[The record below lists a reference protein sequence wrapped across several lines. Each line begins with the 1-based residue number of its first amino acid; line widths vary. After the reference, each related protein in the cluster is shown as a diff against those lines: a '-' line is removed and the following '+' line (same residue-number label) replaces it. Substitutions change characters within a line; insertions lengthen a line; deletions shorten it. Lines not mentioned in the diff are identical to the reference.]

1 MKAWRLLIPIMALA
15 LGSCERSGTASAG
28 GTVARAAGVQLT
40 VETAAEI
47 LAPHAQLPNQP
58 EVVEAL
64 ANLWVDY
71 FLLARAAAQD
81 TTLQNVNVGP
91 LIDRQIDQELVI
103 RLRDQVIQVDTAI
116 SDVELQELYETQ
128 VPGGQVRARHIL
140 LQFPQGATQ
149 VQRDSVKALAE
160 SLRARI
166 LAGEDFAEVARTY
179 SQDPGSGPAGGDL
192 GTFGRGEMA
201 PPFEN
206 AVFALKVGEVSEV
219 VETSF
224 GLHLIRVDEKV
235 IPPLDDMRD
244 QFRLQVQDRRVQ
256 VAESTYVA
264 DLVEAAGIEVQE
276 ESYEAVKQIA
286 SDPDVELTRR
296 ASERPLARYEGGVFT
311 LGQFQ
316 EWLQTSAA
324 DVAEQVHSAPEE
336 QIEILLQNLTRSELL
351 VNQAR
356 KEGIEV
362 SDSRQDSLVA
372 AVRDGVRGV
381 AREMGF
387 LGLTRQQ
394 GESLDEAAARAV
406 REVLEEVVQGIRQ
419 VFPLGTVSFALRKQ
433 FGARINRDAFSTTVE
448 RITALRAEAPP
459 QAPTL
464 QPGAEP
470 SPDTSDTGDAPGGG
484 GGADPGDPEPPAPG
498 AGGSSQGEDRG

>member
-1 MKAWRLLIPIMALA
+1 
-15 LGSCERSGTASAG
+15 
-28 GTVARAAGVQLT
+28 
-40 VETAAEI
+40 
-47 LAPHAQLPNQP
+47 
-58 EVVEAL
+58 
-64 ANLWVDY
+64 
-71 FLLARAAAQD
+71 
-81 TTLQNVNVGP
+81 
-91 LIDRQIDQELVI
+91 
-103 RLRDQVIQVDTAI
+103 
-116 SDVELQELYETQ
+116 
-128 VPGGQVRARHIL
+128 
-140 LQFPQGATQ
+140 
-149 VQRDSVKALAE
+149 
-160 SLRARI
+160 
-166 LAGEDFAEVARTY
+166 
-179 SQDPGSGPAGGDL
+179 
-192 GTFGRGEMA
+192 
-201 PPFEN
+201 
-206 AVFALKVGEVSEV
+206 
-219 VETSF
+219 
-224 GLHLIRVDEKV
+224 
-235 IPPLDDMRD
+235 
-244 QFRLQVQDRRVQ
+244 
-256 VAESTYVA
+256 
-264 DLVEAAGIEVQE
+264 
-276 ESYEAVKQIA
+276 
-286 SDPDVELTRR
+286 
-296 ASERPLARYEGGVFT
+296 
-311 LGQFQ
+311 
-316 EWLQTSAA
+316 
-324 DVAEQVHSAPEE
+324 VHSAPEE

-433 FGARINRDAFSTTVE
+433 FGARINRDAFATTVE

-470 SPDTSDTGDAPGGG
+470 SPDTSDPGDAPGGG